1 MAKPYRGSLVESLS
15 SVMFRAIIPQSLHS
29 QAGTRPPPDST
40 LRNWRRALESL
51 SPEAF
56 KAIGEVTQL
65 DDPTIDSKAISKDLI
80 LGTKF
85 KELKAQPVQQA
96 LIVQMVAR

>member
-1 MAKPYRGSLVESLS
+1 M
-15 SVMFRAIIPQSLHS
+15 
-29 QAGTRPPPDST
+29 
-40 LRNWRRALESL
+40 